1 MTRKTYVKTDF
12 DNLSIKEACGIA
24 DVSRMTILRWMRDK
38 KFTFE
43 KKVNGYVLIDK
54 ESFFQFIKEK
64 KGEGGYADTEDDKN
78 SN

>member
-1 MTRKTYVKTDF
+1 MKRKSYVRTDF

-38 KFTFE
+38 KFPFE

-54 ESFFQFIKEK
+54 ESFLEFIKDK
-64 KGEGGYADTEDDKN
+64 KGEN
-78 SN
+78 NNV